1 MSITEKKASV
11 RTLVV
16 CHVFYKLTLLGVVL
30 IGREGV
36 LG

>member
-11 RTLVV
+11 RTLVI
-16 CHVFYKLTLLGVVL
+16 CPVFFMLTLLGVVL